1 VLATAVAGL
10 ATGCAK
16 ASAPNQAQVDAPV
29 VVIDAPTTKTDAPR
43 PIDAPPPPIDAP
55 APTPDAPS
63 ADCETTITCT
73 APQELAGIGGDETG
87 ASTSGATGYQAT
99 WLQIRVSETDNGPL
113 ADPMSMQVTLTSPA
127 SQTFSLA
134 IYMPSDA
141 TSTNCS
147 TPSGSVSVSGATQ
160 TWVDEWGETGTF
172 ANGVDDSRTVAIQI
186 TPQSPD
192 GCAAADT
199 WSLSIVTGF
208 D

>member
-1 VLATAVAGL
+1 VAGL

-16 ASAPNQAQVDAPV
+16 ASAPNETPVDAPIV
-29 VVIDAPTTKTDAPR
+29 VVDAPMVKIDAPR
-43 PIDAPPPPIDAP
+43 PIDAAPPPIDAAPPPPDAP
-55 APTPDAPS
+55 APT
-63 ADCETTITCT
+63 CETTITCQ
-73 APQELAGIGGDETG
+73 AAQELAGIGGDETG
-87 ASTSGATGYQAT
+87 ASTSGSTGYQST
-99 WLQIRVSETDNGPL
+99 WLSIRVSETDHGPL

-134 IYMPSDA
+134 VYLPGDA
-141 TSTNCS
+141 TSTDCNA
-147 TPSGSVSVSGATQ
+147 PSGTVTVSGATQ

-172 ANGVDDSRTVAIQI
+172 ANDVDDSRTVSLQI